1 MMAASLN
8 LPARFRAFI
17 RRHALLTPHDRV
29 IVAVSGGIDSAVLLH
44 LLAGERTH
52 SRCALLVAH
61 FNHGLRGD
69 EANADEA
76 FVRQLAAEYGLPFV
90 AGRADVRAIAAS
102 RGSGIEE
109 AARTQRYSFLE
120 HLLVEHS
127 CTRIATGHNA
137 DDNAETVLFHL
148 FRGSGLRGLAG
159 IPLSRNSGTIVR
171 PLLFASRSEIAAFA
185 ASAGIRFREDASN
198 ASDDHTRNIIRHHIL
213 PVVRERIQPDVA
225 HTLLRT
231 SALVRDAER
240 FVTDVA
246 RTGLDKILTRR
257 TGEEVLLP
265 LSLLSPYPDA
275 VQSAMIVEAV
285 AHATGLRPGF
295 EATQRV
301 LALCTAR
308 TGARAYLQNG
318 WAAAKVR
325 GGIRIGRLTAT
336 APYAVPVECGIPVAV
351 RGGTVTC
358 TPAPRAMFDAH
369 PRPGGEYVDA
379 RRTGLIG
386 LQVRSWQRGD
396 ALMPLGMR
404 RRKKLSDLFID
415 AGVPAHDKHR
425 TPVLTSADGT
435 IVWVCGLRIDDR
447 FKVTDSTTDV
457 LRLQFQR
464 ENT

>member
-1 MMAASLN
+1 LN
-8 LPARFRAFI
+8 LPARFRAFVL
-17 RRHALLTPHDRV
+17 RHALIKPHDGV
-29 IVAVSGGIDSAVLLH
+29 LVAVSGGIDSAVLLH
-44 LLAGERTH
+44 LLAAERT
-52 SRCALLVAH
+52 RWRLALVVAH
-61 FNHGLRGD
+61 FNHGLRGAESD
-69 EANADEA
+69 ADEA
-76 FVRQLAAEYGLPFV
+76 FVRQLAAEYGLPF
-90 AGRADVRAIAAS
+90 ASGRADVRAIAAS

-120 HLLVEHS
+120 HLLTKHS
-127 CTRIATGHNA
+127 CTRCATGHNA

-171 PLLFASRSEIAAFA
+171 PLLFATRSEIAAYA

-225 HTLLRT
+225 HTILRS
-231 SALVRDAER
+231 SALVRDADA
-240 FVTDVA
+240 FVTAVA

-265 LSLLSPYPDA
+265 LSLLSLHPDA

-285 AHATGLRPGF
+285 AHATGVRPGF

-301 LALCTAR
+301 LALRTAR

-318 WAAAKVR
+318 WLAAKVR
-325 GGIRIGRLTAT
+325 PGIRIGRLTPT
-336 APYAVPVECGIPVAV
+336 AAYVLPVECGVPVAV
-351 RGGTVTC
+351 RGGTVFC
-358 TPAPRAMFDAH
+358 DPVPRSMFDAR
-369 PRPGGEYVDA
+369 PRPHGEYVDA
-379 RRTGLIG
+379 ARTGLTG
-386 LQVRSWQRGD
+386 LQVRSWQKGD
-396 ALMPLGMR
+396 AFMPLGMR
-404 RRKKLSDLFID
+404 RRKKLSDLFVD

-425 TPVLTSADGT
+425 TPVLTTADGT
-435 IVWVCGLRIDDR
+435 IVWVCGMRIDDR
-447 FKVTDSTTDV
+447 YKITDGTTDV